1 MKFMIKYPKNTKE
14 IIVSQVHESD
24 TLNASHDLSHA
35 SHDLSHASQDLPG
48 PFSKS
53 SIWTCFLLR
62 PKLFPL
68 SNSCP
73 LSSLSSPIPIPLLV
87 PLPTSVPPDNC
98 LSKSSSV

>member
-14 IIVSQVHESD
+14 IIVSHAHESD
-24 TLNASHDLSHA
+24 TLNASQ
-35 SHDLSHASQDLPG
+35 DLSHASQDLPG